1 MMVLFQMNSLAMVLQ
16 QRGSIGRTK
25 VCRSF
30 FLILL
35 VVATLYLIRAN
46 AQAQQPA
53 EDVRTGTISGRVV
66 NENGQPLVGATVS
79 VRTAG
84 VVSAGRSTTS
94 NLEGNFQITGLD
106 NALYYVNAN
115 SPAYV
120 TAPLDLDTALPT
132 YRVGDSVRLE
142 LIRGGIVTGMVT
154 NSTGDPVLGVRV
166 RAFMVRDATGKPTRG
181 AFMSYSERSTDD
193 RGIYRIYGL
202 APGTYVVQAGGGG
215 GPQSS
220 LNATDFDAPTYA
232 PSSTRDTAAEIPV
245 RAGEEST
252 VDIRYRNEPGHS
264 ISGKI
269 RLQGNFGASINLTRV
284 GDGLLPTSG
293 AYQPS
298 GAQGFLISGIGDGEY
313 EIIAQEALTQTQAF
327 PDMAATDPV
336 RVTVRGADVTG
347 LELIPKPLASISGK
361 ITLETSR
368 PPECQ
373 NKRRPLF
380 SETMVSLVQNR
391 KEEKPDQINLFR
403 LYVGTASPDKDGS
416 FTLKNVRSGQYSF
429 SPRFFAR
436 YWYLKSMTVSA
447 AATTARQPK
456 TTTSATTD
464 LTRAWMQVKT
474 GDRISG
480 LAITLSEG
488 AASIRGQIAKADDS
502 KLESGLRVYLVPSE
516 REKSNDSLRYF
527 ISELSADGTFSLSN
541 LPPGTYWLL
550 AQQPPA
556 DTPTSTE
563 KLRLPDGLEARSNI
577 RRAAESAKIEVE
589 LKPCQNL
596 TDYKMPLK

>member
-1 MMVLFQMNSLAMVLQ
+1 MMVLFQSNSLAMVLQ

-25 VCRSF
+25 VCRNLFS
-30 FLILL
+30 ILL
-35 VVATLYLIRAN
+35 IVATLYLITAN
-46 AQAQQPA
+46 ASAQQQA
-53 EDVRTGTISGRVV
+53 EEVRTGTISGRVV
-66 NENGQPLVGATVS
+66 NENGQPLVGAIVS
-79 VRTAG
+79 VRPAG
-84 VVSAGRSTTS
+84 VASAGRSTNS

-120 TAPLDLDTALPT
+120 TAPLDLDTPLPT

-142 LIRGGIVTGMVT
+142 LIRGGIVTGIVT
-154 NSTGDPVLGVRV
+154 NSNGDPILGVRV

-181 AFMSYSERSTDD
+181 AFMSFSERSTDD

-202 APGTYVVQAGGGG
+202 APGTYLVQAGGGG
-215 GPQSS
+215 GSQAS

-232 PSSTRDTAAEIPV
+232 PSSTRDTAAEIQV

-269 RLQGNFGASINLTRV
+269 KLQGNFGASINLTRV

-298 GAQGFLISGIGDGEY
+298 GAQGFVLSGIADGEY
-313 EIIAQEALTQTQAF
+313 EIIAQEALTQTTAF
-327 PDMAATDPV
+327 PDMAATDPI

-361 ITLETSR
+361 ITLETSS

-391 KEEKPDQINLFR
+391 KEENPDQINLFR

-416 FTLKNVRSGQYSF
+416 FTLKNVKSGQYSF

-436 YWYLKSMTVSA
+436 YWYLKSMTVSTA
-447 AATTARQPK
+447 ASPARQSK
-456 TTTSATTD
+456 TTTSASTD
-464 LTRAWMQVKT
+464 LTRTWMQVKT
-474 GDRISG
+474 GDRIG
-480 LAITLSEG
+480 ALAITLSEG
-488 AASIRGQIAKADDS
+488 AASIRGQIAKEGDS
-502 KLESGLRVYLVPSE
+502 KFESGLRLYLVPSE
-516 REKSNDSLRYF
+516 REKSNDALRYF
-527 ISELSADGTFSLSN
+527 MSGLNADGTFLLNN
-541 LPPGTYWLL
+541 LPPGKYWLL
-550 AQQPPA
+550 AQQPPP

-563 KLRLPDGLEARSNI
+563 KLRLPDALETRSNI

-596 TDYKMPLK
+596 TDYKLPLK